1 MESELK
7 FTESIVKRFSKFNA
21 PTKVVSTVPQL
32 GDPMHPL
39 LSTTLN
45 TNVSEL
51 NEKIVSPIP

>member
-7 FTESIVKRFSKFNA
+7 FTESIVKIFSKFNA

-32 GDPMHPL
+32 GDPIQPL